1 MAPCLRND
9 IKILESQARKTALV
23 AKVNLHQSLAPLSLY
38 LPKISLSFFMALDYL
53 LSHVLRDPH
62 IHSIHSPAF
71 YFAFLPFFFF
81 LPCFPSH
88 CCACAYC
95 VTSLTS
101 CFSMTYDSWL
111 TFILVTLIS
120 QLFILAT
127 LVFGLFA

>member
-81 LPCFPSH
+81 AMFSFTLLCM
-88 CCACAYC
+88 CLLCY
-95 VTSLTS
+95 LTYKLL
-101 CFSMTYDSWL
+101 FYDL
-111 TFILVTLIS
+111 
-120 QLFILAT
+120 
-127 LVFGLFA
+127 